1 MKCYFEESCEHDTL
15 KEEKKTYFPSKI
27 QTSKNRS
34 SLTLTRSDALCCAV
48 PGSVT
53 DVTTERVKTNQFSRN
68 SESALCAPSVKLF
81 TAAAAAAAA
90 VSLPLIEHPS
100 GGLLHHDEGLYEV
113 VGYFCR
119 SFCIF

>member
-1 MKCYFEESCEHDTL
+1 MKCYFEESCVQLIEHDT
-15 KEEKKTYFPSKI
+15 
-27 QTSKNRS
+27 
-34 SLTLTRSDALCCAV
+34 LTLTRSDALCCAV

-53 DVTTERVKTNQFSRN
+53 DETTERVKTNQFSRN

-81 TAAAAAAAA
+81 TAAAAAAA